1 MPSGFKYIEANP
13 LYDEKKALEEA
24 YEPYLTKETVPSFWI
39 PLDKIDR
46 YSDIATAINDYFNQ
60 QQAMFVSG
68 ELDIDDDTQWQNYID
83 GLYALGLEDWMEV
96 RGVEKVAE

>member
-1 MPSGFKYIEANP
+1 
-13 LYDEKKALEEA
+13 
-24 YEPYLTKETVPSFWI
+24 
-39 PLDKIDR
+39 
-46 YSDIATAINDYFNQ
+46 
-60 QQAMFVSG
+60 MFVSG